1 MLMAVKVVKATKS
14 VAAAA
19 ALIYVFSPNTR
30 PPRGVRRPR
39 RPPISSFLV
48 FSSVFL
54 HPTSFLKTNLT
65 WDNLTE
71 KTSSPCFFY
80 ALL

>member
-30 PPRGVRRPR
+30 PPPGGPQTPPPPNFFFLGFLFGFSAPNFFLEDQLNVRQ
-39 RPPISSFLV
+39 FNG
-48 FSSVFL
+48 
-54 HPTSFLKTNLT
+54 KN
-65 WDNLTE
+65 
-71 KTSSPCFFY
+71 
-80 ALL
+80 